1 MDRFEIIRNKAQRDK
16 GIKQKVL
23 EDTKTKEKAL
33 LEQSKALYPRV
44 KYLLDLANECIT
56 NDVEI
61 GQIMSKNWRTNYHE
75 ESNYFLTDGWAHHLG
90 FYLQGG
96 DAVAI
101 GKEGGGA
108 CHYHVAITEDET
120 IVDGEDGFE
129 TLKYILDKFDS
140 FEKRFLDYIDSLA

>member
-16 GIKQKVL
+16 DINQKKL
-23 EDTKTKEKAL
+23 EDTKAKEKAL
-33 LEQSKALYPRV
+33 LEQSKVLYPRI
-44 KYLLDLANECIT
+44 KYLIDLANECVANNIE
-56 NDVEI
+56 V
-61 GQIMSKNWRTNYHE
+61 GQIMSRDYRTDYYE
-75 ESNYFLTDGWAHHLG
+75 KPNYFLTDGWAHHLG

-96 DAVAI
+96 LAVAI

-120 IVDGEDGFE
+120 IVDGEDGFV
-129 TLKYILDKFDS
+129 TLEYILDKFDS

>member
-16 GIKQKVL
+16 EINQKAL
-23 EDTKTKEKAL
+23 EDTKAKEKAL

-44 KYLLDLANECIT
+44 KYLLDLANECIA
-56 NDVEI
+56 NGIEI
-61 GQIMSKNWRTNYHE
+61 GQILHRE
-75 ESNYFLTDGWAHHLG
+75 ENPNDFLTDSWAHHLG

-96 DAVAI
+96 EAVAI

-108 CHYHVAITEDET
+108 CHYHVAITENET
-120 IVDGEDGFE
+120 IVSGEDGFD
-129 TLKYILDKFDS
+129 TLKNILNNFDS